1 MTVRHYPGGA
11 AGRRA
16 LIAWAVVSKG
26 FGAFRVLTL
35 GALHQRQ
42 RGRCFLCLAGFVRGH
57 RSSDPKAWSRDHV
70 FPRSAGGDRGSN
82 VLLAHRDC
90 NTEKANRW
98 PTPCEVIYL
107 AAVYAPPYDA
117 LTARLERGAKRLLIA
132 NRRRLAIERAN
143 A

>member
-1 MTVRHYPGGA
+1 MTLRAYAGGTA
-11 AGRRA
+11 ERRA
-16 LIAWAVVSKG
+16 LEAWRFASAG
-26 FGAFRVLTL
+26 DIIGHILDIP
-35 GALHQRQ
+35 ALHTRQ
-42 RGRCFLCLAGFVRGH
+42 RGRCYLCIVAFVRGQ
-57 RSSDPKAWSRDHV
+57 RSKEPKGWSRDHV
-70 FPRSAGGDRGSN
+70 FPRAVGGGRPAN

-90 NTEKANRW
+90 NEDKAHRW

-117 LTARLERGAKRLLIA
+117 LVQRLMRGARRLLIN